1 MSDKKQSTKQEPP
14 PTVITLTLPTP
25 SEGGIPLERA
35 TATLLIQR
43 GDLAHVRQFTYIVME
58 DMTTAIKEA
67 YIALAAVEAEPLVIP
82 ESPKAVP
89 KSEPKAKAKAEPKP
103 VIEEEPTI
111 DIPLKKGTLAIKIS
125 HLKIVGGETDAAA
138 YRQAV
143 LIAGKLIDSKLW
155 DGASPIRID
164 DVYTTVKKMKHL
176 SEREMSLFTL
186 EDFVQIGGTTD
197 APEAVEDVEQDAVE
211 VEDDGIET
219 EPVLMTTIPS
229 LNGKTFSANGHHPDD
244 AADE

>member
-67 YIALAAVEAEPLVIP
+67 YIALAAVEAEPPVIP
-82 ESPKAVP
+82 EAPKAAP
-89 KSEPKAKAKAEPKP
+89 KPEPGAKAKAAQEP
-103 VIEEEPTI
+103 VVEEEPTI
-111 DIPLKKGTLAIKIS
+111 DVPLKKGMLAVKIS
-125 HLKIVGGETDAAA
+125 HLKIVGGEMDAAA

-143 LIAGKLIDSKLW
+143 LIAGKLIDGKLW
-155 DGASPIRID
+155 DGISPIRID
-164 DVYTTVKKMKHL
+164 DVYVTLKKMKHL

-186 EDFVQIGGTTD
+186 EDFVQVSGTAD
-197 APEAVEDVEQDAVE
+197 VPDIIEDGESDAVE
-211 VEDDGIET
+211 VEDDDIET
-219 EPVLMTTIPS
+219 EPILMASPS

-244 AADE
+244 AAAE